1 MNCEIEAYFA
11 LKSHHYSLL
20 IKEAYMK
27 VKQFSN
33 DTTLAI
39 KASEILD
46 ENKAENI
53 ALIDVSY
60 LSNIADYFIIA
71 TANSTVHARALE
83 GHIEDALEEID
94 AKVIRRDGT
103 GDNRWIVL
111 DFGSLIVHI
120 LTAEMR
126 EFYNI
131 EKLWSDGKN
140 TLNLVGIR
148 KLAETP
154 KEATA
159 SVEESTA

>member
-1 MNCEIEAYFA
+1 
-11 LKSHHYSLL
+11 
-20 IKEAYMK
+20 MK

-111 DFGSLIVHI
+111 DLGSLIVHI

-159 SVEESTA
+159 SVEESTV